1 MNCLDWI
8 FWLLK
13 SNPKLENTIFALFRN
28 KWLAHYNLPQTNF
41 LSHEPY
47 IATKQPLKTYL
58 IQIDIL
64 CLCLIKP
71 KIQPYFQFQSLGDLG
86 KRYDQYRP
94 LDADEISIYW

>member
-47 IATKQPLKTYL
+47 IATKQPLKSKDLLNTNR
-58 IQIDIL
+58 
-64 CLCLIKP
+64 
-71 KIQPYFQFQSLGDLG
+71 YFMSLFD
-86 KRYDQYRP
+86 KT
-94 LDADEISIYW
+94 